1 MNEGKKCVFFN
12 FLNHLSAI
20 VCDFL
25 KEILFCC
32 LVGDN
37 FLFILSS
44 SFMKT
49 LNLKLKEAFFC
60 RAFIKGVLIILK
72 RLLLGKVCA
81 YSIVMKCHAQ
91 IENIKN
97 KDGISLYL
105 F

>member
-25 KEILFCC
+25 KEILLCC
-32 LVGDN
+32 LVGNN
-37 FLFILSS
+37 FLFILPS

-49 LNLKLKEAFFC
+49 FDLKLKEAFFC
-60 RAFIKGVLIILK
+60 SAFIKGFLIILK
-72 RLLLGKVCA
+72 RLSLGKVCA

-97 KDGISLYL
+97 KDGISLNL